1 MSIQFEKIILDNKPF
16 IIGKCSELI
25 KGIFNRHYSIE
36 KCQRDMSFVISAIV
50 QGVYDNSPAE
60 INRVIYSFYRTG
72 ELQLKTIEPEIRV
85 YNYLKILIKEL
96 LDQNNLTDTYYST
109 VSNLIDILIHKLRE
123 GPTTSLD
130 FLNRR
135 NYKTYDTNIS
145 VPLDLETHLDLVLE
159 NTPMQEPHNKF
170 CILKLKN
177 TPKDIELKEFYLK
190 NLFKNDKQQHMTA
203 MATAPLVYMVLYNE
217 KTPLSAKAMSAGIHG
232 GALMTEVL
240 RHGWDFSF
248 IGCTVENTTTKY
260 IKRSKRLLHQRFNF
274 DFSKYNHQP
283 SLCFCI
289 GRGVVENSTPGF
301 FNFYTTETGEKL
313 KYAGLKDRNIVK
325 KPNIIIS

>member
-1 MSIQFEKIILDNKPF
+1 MSIQFEKIILDNKF
-16 IIGKCSELI
+16 VIIEKCSELI
-25 KGIFNRHYSIE
+25 KNTFDREYSIE
-36 KCQRDMSFVISAIV
+36 KCQRDMSYVISAII

-60 INRVIYSFYRTG
+60 INRIIYSFYRTG
-72 ELQLKTIEPEIRV
+72 KLQLNTVEPEIKV
-85 YNYLKILIKEL
+85 YDYLKILIKEI
-96 LDQNNLTDTYYST
+96 LDQHNLTDTYYPT

-159 NTPMQEPHNKF
+159 NTPMQEPYDKF

-177 TPKDIELKEFYLK
+177 TPKDIEFKEFYLE
-190 NLFKNDKQQHMTA
+190 NLFKNEKGQHMTA
-203 MATAPLVYMVLYNE
+203 MYTAPLVYMVLYNDTSSLAT
-217 KTPLSAKAMSAGIHG
+217 KTMSAGIHG
-232 GALMTEVL
+232 GTLMAEVL

-248 IGCTVENTTTKY
+248 IGCTSSIATKKH
-260 IKRSKRLLHQRFNF
+260 IKRSKEMLKKRFNF
-274 DFSKYNHQP
+274 DFSNYDYQP
-283 SLCFCI
+283 ALCFCI
-289 GRGVVENSTPGF
+289 GKGIVERPNSWSM
-301 FNFYTTETGEKL
+301 NFYTTQADKKL
-313 KYAGLKDRNIVK
+313 KSSIFDTERNGK